1 MIYDYIFHM
10 IKCALWDI
18 YKIPNCKCFLNIT
31 MFQYRMVLSF
41 KVQNEFQNFNTFLMF
56 QATKAIQLVQ
66 NSMENLLRSLIE
78 N

>member
-1 MIYDYIFHM
+1 
-10 IKCALWDI
+10 
-18 YKIPNCKCFLNIT
+18 